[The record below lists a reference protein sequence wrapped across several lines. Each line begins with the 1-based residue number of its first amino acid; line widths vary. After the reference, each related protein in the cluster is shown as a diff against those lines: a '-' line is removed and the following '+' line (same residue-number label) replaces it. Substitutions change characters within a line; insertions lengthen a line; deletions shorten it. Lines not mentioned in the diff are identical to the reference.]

1 MLARGAQQLVAVL
14 LQDRA
19 PEDVLAELT
28 RLREMRRREGEGSGP
43 SSLAEAVATASGV
56 PIPVWDAAGHELLDA
71 STPRNH
77 TSRRSLRASA
87 NHDSGALTRLGVED
101 VSLVADFPIV
111 TATYG
116 YSRAEFAPNQARLNA
131 FPPNRSYGGRTPIYV
146 DEVGADALVLELDQG
161 RVLRWLRANGFQP
174 TLPGGKEPTAARA
187 GFFVQV
193 LTGINLRE
201 TISPSEPIA
210 RLVFG
215 LLHTF
220 THAAIR
226 QAGLLCGLD
235 RTSLSEYLLP
245 RSLSSAVYCNH
256 RFGAT
261 IGALTALFESSLS
274 EWFGLV
280 EGAERCIY
288 DPVCGELGA
297 NCHACTQL
305 PETSCAF
312 YNLNLSRAFLFGGND
327 EVAGEVS
334 VGYLDRQLDLDNSQP
349 SDG

>member
-1 MLARGAQQLVAVL
+1 MAARDLTSEDLDRILA

-19 PEDVLAELT
+19 PEEVLAELT
-28 RLREMRRREGEGSGP
+28 RLREIRRSDAEGPASP
-43 SSLAEAVATASGV
+43 SLADAVATASGV
-56 PIPVWDAAGHELLDA
+56 AIPVWEAAGHELLDA
-71 STPRNH
+71 LTPRNH
-77 TSRRSLRASA
+77 DARRSLRESA
-87 NHDSGALTRLGVED
+87 IHDVGALARVGVED

-116 YSRAEFAPNQARLNA
+116 FSREEFAPNRARLNA
-131 FPPNRSYGGRTPIYV
+131 FPPDRSHGGRTPVYV
-146 DEVGADALVLELDQG
+146 DEVGADALVLELDHE
-161 RVLRWLRANGFQP
+161 RVLRWLRANGYSP
-174 TLPGGKEPTAARA
+174 MLPGGKEAAAARS

-193 LTGINLRE
+193 LAGINLRE
-201 TISPSEPIA
+201 TIPASEPVA

-215 LLHTF
+215 LLHTL

-245 RSLSSAVYCNH
+245 RSLSSAIYCNH

-261 IGALTALFESSLS
+261 IGALTALFESSLA
-274 EWFGLV
+274 EWFALV
-280 EGAERCIY
+280 EGGGRCIY

-312 YNLNLSRAFLFGGND
+312 YNLNLSRAFLFGGRD

-334 VGYLDRQLDLDNSQP
+334 VGYLDRRLNQDDS
-349 SDG
+349 